1 MFDNLR
7 KMEPLPAEEERRIA
21 HRLRLG
27 VIVVAVVVLAFV
39 IWSIV
44 TKRGLSKIYYVLV
57 VALLA
62 TNWLLSD
69 VVPIFLCR
77 TLAGR
82 SKKQAEAY
90 VRASLF
96 GLLANAGLG
105 WFLLA
110 MSNQSIYGALM
121 YLVGMT
127 MGRKQREIYSNPEE
141 EEEENPEEAEAA
153 PEESPDYLPTAAD
166 RLRRLNELAEQADAE
181 NSSEG
186 KAEAQSAADEAAED
200 AGSVA
205 AVVPEEPPEASS
217 SDGQG
222 TEVE

>member
-7 KMEPLPAEEERRIA
+7 KMEPLPAGEERRLS

-27 VIVVAVVVLAFV
+27 VIVVAAVVLAFV

-44 TKRGLSKIYYVLV
+44 TKRGLSKTYYVLV
-57 VALLA
+57 VVLLV

-69 VVPIFLCR
+69 VVPVFLCR
-77 TLAGR
+77 LLAGR

-90 VRASLF
+90 VKAALF
-96 GLLANAGLG
+96 GLLANVGLG

-127 MGRKQREIYSNPEE
+127 FGRKQREIYSNPGEE
-141 EEEENPEEAEAA
+141 DEERAQEEPAEPEKA
-153 PEESPDYLPTAAD
+153 PDYLPTAAD
-166 RLRRLNELAEQADAE
+166 RLRRLNELAEQADAD
-181 NSSEG
+181 SGEG
-186 KAEAQSAADEAAED
+186 EPAEQAGTDAADLRGKEAD
-200 AGSVA
+200 ASM
-205 AVVPEEPPEASS
+205 PEETPEVGVPDEPGA
-217 SDGQG
+217 
-222 TEVE
+222 EVE